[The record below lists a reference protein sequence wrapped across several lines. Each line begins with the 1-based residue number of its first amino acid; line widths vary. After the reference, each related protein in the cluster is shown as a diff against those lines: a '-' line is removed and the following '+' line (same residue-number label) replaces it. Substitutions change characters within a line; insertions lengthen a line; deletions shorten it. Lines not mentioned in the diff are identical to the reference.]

1 MVILCVFLNIFW
13 PAQHFI
19 LFIRIVLYW
28 VQIKLLFM
36 SLLLNIRASNKVY
49 VCMYV
54 TTSIINGRNV
64 FAVIVY
70 LSTGQVVKNKV
81 HVQLLQSFVFNE
93 TGG

>member
-1 MVILCVFLNIFW
+1 
-13 PAQHFI
+13 
-19 LFIRIVLYW
+19 
-28 VQIKLLFM
+28 M

-70 LSTGQVVKNKV
+70 FSTGQVVKNKV

-93 TGG
+93 TGGIVNRTVSELAHSAQRYLIVRQQ

>member
-1 MVILCVFLNIFW
+1 
-13 PAQHFI
+13 
-19 LFIRIVLYW
+19 
-28 VQIKLLFM
+28 
-36 SLLLNIRASNKVY
+36 
-49 VCMYV
+49 MYV